1 MLVTL
6 RGYRVKDMVDPQG
19 PTFFYVKP
27 NISMLAPVSGKEL
40 CEISKGMQVIY
51 KNIFQTEF
59 YILPKSE

>member
-1 MLVTL
+1 
-6 RGYRVKDMVDPQG
+6 MVDPQG

-27 NISMLAPVSGKEL
+27 KISMLAPVSGKEL

-59 YILPKSE
+59 YSLPKSE